1 MAAFAAISISGSTL
15 TVVPEAVDAF
25 VPSSTTMVAE
35 KVIREGIY
43 REYEVDVQ
51 PQQYDDARSTFK
63 PAKETKSKKGKQ
75 MDLCQ
80 STIKKLTLGVSSF
93 CSREIHCTSR
103 HSHCWY
109 DATKLQL
116 VLANN
121 LLGSFIIPMA
131 QYFWYVRDDDS
142 SDQFFG
148 QNVPEPEEKPKKKWF

>member
-1 MAAFAAISISGSTL
+1 MLMFLQNSTEAAPKTAKPSFNLQKAAMAAFAAISISGSTL

-63 PAKETKSKKGKQ
+63 PAKETKSKKGKHL
-75 MDLCQ
+75 DA
-80 STIKKLTLGVSSF
+80 VSLSRHPQEQETHTTY
-93 CSREIHCTSR
+93 CREIHCTSR

-109 DATKLQL
+109 DTTK
-116 VLANN
+116 N
-121 LLGSFIIPMA
+121 LLFA
-131 QYFWYVRDDDS
+131 LT
-142 SDQFFG
+142 FF
-148 QNVPEPEEKPKKKWF
+148 